1 MVLGDSRKNGVRV
14 FKVAILQKL
23 AHLQPCNVPFSGSN
37 SIKFRRGAGCPFQ
50 RTALTSRRAQ
60 NLLAGC
66 IFVGEAD
73 KSAFA
78 LLLARVTEPLTE
90 KKGRDKMQRTISAM
104 VGKGSI
110 NHNSR
115 KFTAENVAPERT
127 HLNIDYCNENIEKVY
142 HKLFDEALKRYNDK
156 QTRADRKIENYYDK
170 IRTGKQEKPFHE
182 LILQIGD
189 KDNMSAESENG
200 QLAKQILDEYYKGF
214 RERNPNLYVFSVH
227 LHMDEATPHI
237 HIDFVPFTTGSK
249 RGLDTRVSLKQAL
262 VAQGF
267 KGGTRGDTEWSQWV
281 LSEKE
286 QLAAVME
293 RYGIEWEQKGTHDK
307 HLSVLDYKKQERE
320 KEISALDSQIAE
332 KTDVVK
338 SLSDRVQNFD
348 DGIERLQAISDS
360 LDTAPEYNLPEPSGL
375 MTAKTYKTKFA
386 EPLIKRLKSLIK
398 TVFARCF
405 EAWDSYHRLNATN
418 ASLYRENQVLS
429 RKNSSLN
436 AENAELKE
444 QNRDYKLLRKVFGSK
459 QIDGLLEQ
467 AKQSK
472 QHDKRFRDN
481 QNER

>member
-1 MVLGDSRKNGVRV
+1 MIKWLYIYLGKSSGKNPED
-14 FKVAILQKL
+14 FFSPYLTL
-23 AHLQPCNVPFSGSN
+23 A
-37 SIKFRRGAGCPFQ
+37 
-50 RTALTSRRAQ
+50 
-60 NLLAGC
+60 
-66 IFVGEAD
+66 
-73 KSAFA
+73 
-78 LLLARVTEPLTE
+78 
-90 KKGRDKMQRTISAM
+90 
-104 VGKGSI
+104 
-110 NHNSR
+110 
-115 KFTAENVAPERT
+115 
-127 HLNIDYCNENIEKVY
+127 
-142 HKLFDEALKRYNDK
+142 
-156 QTRADRKIENYYDK
+156 
-170 IRTGKQEKPFHE
+170 
-182 LILQIGD
+182 
-189 KDNMSAESENG
+189 
-200 QLAKQILDEYYKGF
+200 
-214 RERNPNLYVFSVH
+214 
-227 LHMDEATPHI
+227 DEATPHI

-262 VAQGF
+262 VTQGF
-267 KGGTRGDTEWSQWV
+267 KGGTRGDTEWNQWV

-293 RYGIEWEQKGTHDK
+293 RYGIEWEHKGIHEK

-320 KEISALDSQIAE
+320 KEISVLDSQIAE

-418 ASLYRENQVLS
+418 ASLYRVNQVLS

-444 QNRDYKLLRKVFGSK
+444 QNKDYKLLRKVFGSK

-472 QHDKRFRDN
+472 QRDKRFRNN

>member
-1 MVLGDSRKNGVRV
+1 
-14 FKVAILQKL
+14 
-23 AHLQPCNVPFSGSN
+23 
-37 SIKFRRGAGCPFQ
+37 
-50 RTALTSRRAQ
+50 
-60 NLLAGC
+60 
-66 IFVGEAD
+66 
-73 KSAFA
+73 
-78 LLLARVTEPLTE
+78 
-90 KKGRDKMQRTISAM
+90 MQRTISAM

-360 LDTAPEYNLPEPSGL
+360 LDTAPEYNLPEPLGL

-472 QHDKRFRDN
+472 QRDKRFRDN